1 MAASAYPPRPVVVLT
16 ALDDVTSDRVITA
29 LHDRGVPVVRFDP
42 GSPDELTFSGRA
54 GGGWS
59 WHGPIATATRTLGL
73 EDARAVYYRRPT
85 PYAVPTDDPDAQER
99 DFAVAQFRHG
109 LGGLL
114 AALPGCLYV
123 NHPHRN
129 SGAEFKPRQI
139 TEAVAAGLDVPPTLI
154 TNDPAAA
161 RSFAKE
167 YGPVVYKPL
176 RSTTYREG
184 GALRTVWVRTVEAD
198 EIGDG
203 VAACPHLFQQAV
215 AKTADVRV
223 AAVGERLFA
232 TLISTDGD
240 HLDWRFDHDLI
251 SCTPVAA
258 ADVPAVVRRG
268 IRAYLKAF
276 GLVFGAF
283 DFALEASGAWRFLEC
298 NPNGQWAFVDR
309 ETTGVIASALADLL
323 EKGPPS

>member
-1 MAASAYPPRPVVVLT
+1 MASPRPVVVLT
-16 ALDDVTSDRVITA
+16 ALDDLTADHVITE
-29 LHDRGVPVVRFDP
+29 LNSRDVPVVRLDP
-42 GSPDELTFSGRA
+42 GSPAEVTFSARA
-54 GGGWS
+54 GSGRS
-59 WHGPIATATRTLGL
+59 WYGPLTTPTRTLGL

-85 PYAVPTDDPDAQER
+85 SYVPPDSLEAQER
-99 DFAVAQFRHG
+99 DFAAAQFRHG

-139 TEAVAAGLDVPPTLI
+139 TEAVRAGLDVPPTLV
-154 TNDPAAA
+154 TNDPVAA

-176 RSTTYREG
+176 RSTAYREG
-184 GALRTVWVRTVEAD
+184 GDLRTVWVRPVEAD
-198 EIGDG
+198 GIGDG
-203 VAACPHLFQQAV
+203 VAACPHLFQRAV

-232 TLISTDGD
+232 TRITTDGA
-240 HLDWRFDHDLI
+240 HLDWRVDQDLI
-251 SCTPVAA
+251 SCTPIDPVE
-258 ADVPAVVRRG
+258 VPVPVRQG
-268 IRAYLKAF
+268 IRVYLKAF
-276 GLVFGAF
+276 GLLFGAF
-283 DFALEASGAWRFLEC
+283 DFALEAGGAWRFLEC

-309 ETTGVIASALADLL
+309 GTTGAITCALADLL
-323 EKGPPS
+323 EKGHVA

>member
-1 MAASAYPPRPVVVLT
+1 MASPRPVVVLT
-16 ALDDVTSDRVITA
+16 ALDDVTSDHVITA
-29 LHDRGVPVVRFDP
+29 LNDRGVPVVRLDP
-42 GSPDELTFSGRA
+42 GSPAEVTFSGRA
-54 GGGWS
+54 GSGWS
-59 WHGPIATATRTLGL
+59 WHGPLTTPTRALGL

-85 PYAVPTDDPDAQER
+85 PYVPADGLDDQER

-139 TEAVAAGLDVPPTLI
+139 TEAVRAGLDVPPTLI
-154 TNDPAAA
+154 TNDSAAA
-161 RSFAKE
+161 RSFARE

-176 RSTTYREG
+176 RSTTYRAG
-184 GALRTVWVRTVEAD
+184 GASRTVWVRPVAAD

-232 TLISTDGD
+232 TRITIDGD
-240 HLDWRFDHDLI
+240 HLDWRFDYGLI
-251 SCTPVAA
+251 NCTPMKA
-258 ADVPAVVRRG
+258 ADVPLTVRRG

-276 GLVFGAF
+276 GLLFGAF

-298 NPNGQWAFVDR
+298 NANGQWAFVDP
-309 ETTGVIASALADLL
+309 ETTGAITWALADLL
-323 EKGPPS
+323 EKGHPV

>member
-1 MAASAYPPRPVVVLT
+1 MASPRPVVVLT
-16 ALDDVTSDRVITA
+16 ALDDLTADHVITE
-29 LHDRGVPVVRFDP
+29 LNCRDVPVVRLDP
-42 GSPDELTFSGRA
+42 GSPAEVTFSAQA
-54 GGGWS
+54 GSGWS
-59 WHGPIATATRTLGL
+59 WYGPLTTPTRSLGL

-85 PYAVPTDDPDAQER
+85 SYIPPGGLEAQER

-139 TEAVAAGLDVPPTLI
+139 TEAVRAGLDVPPTLV

-176 RSTTYREG
+176 RSTEYREG
-184 GALRTVWVRTVEAD
+184 GELRTVWVRLVEAD

-215 AKTADVRV
+215 TKTADVRV
-223 AAVGERLFA
+223 AAVDERLFA
-232 TLISTDGD
+232 TVIATDGG
-240 HLDWRFDHDLI
+240 HLDWRLNYDLI
-251 SCTPVAA
+251 TCTPMDSI
-258 ADVPAVVRRG
+258 DVPARVRQG

-283 DFALEASGAWRFLEC
+283 DFALEAGGAWRFLEC

-309 ETTGVIASALADLL
+309 DTTGAITCALADLL
-323 EKGPPS
+323 EKGHLA

>member
-1 MAASAYPPRPVVVLT
+1 MASSRPVVVLT
-16 ALDDVTSDRVITA
+16 ALDDLTADYVITE
-29 LHDRGVPVVRFDP
+29 LHGRGVPVVRFDP
-42 GSPDELTFSGRA
+42 GSPAEVTFSAQA
-54 GGGWS
+54 GGGRS
-59 WHGPIATATRTLGL
+59 WHGPLTTPTRALGL

-85 PYAVPTDDPDAQER
+85 RYVAPDGLDGQER
-99 DFAVAQFRHG
+99 DFAAGQFRHG

-139 TEAVAAGLDVPPTLI
+139 SEAVRAGLDVPPTLV

-161 RSFAKE
+161 RSFTKE

-176 RSTTYREG
+176 RSTAYREG
-184 GALRTVWVRTVEAD
+184 GELRTIWVRPVEAS

-215 AKTADVRV
+215 TKTADVRV
-223 AAVGERLFA
+223 AAVGDLLFA
-232 TLISTDGD
+232 TRITTDGD
-240 HLDWRFDHDLI
+240 HLDWRLDYDLI
-251 SCTPVAA
+251 TCTAIDPV
-258 ADVPAVVRRG
+258 DVPAPVRQG

-283 DFALEASGAWRFLEC
+283 DFALEAGGAWRFLEC

-309 ETTGVIASALADLL
+309 DTTRAITCALADLL
-323 EKGPPS
+323 EKGHPA